1 MIMTTSLRTTL
12 LVLAGLAGAAALP
25 AQQGTEGFQPGDVIR
40 LEVEGDTVF
49 TGTFTVGPGPA
60 LTLPVIGQIS
70 LVGVRRAEVEA
81 QLKEQLSR
89 YFKNPVIHAK
99 ALIRLSIVGEVTRP
113 GIYPVPTDLVLADVF
128 MVAGGPT
135 HEAKFAA
142 TRIERGDQRL
152 VDAKELQR
160 ALGRGLTVD
169 DLNLRAGDRITVPR
183 EVHDPEVP
191 WRIMGLLL
199 SVPAAIY
206 IVTRFSK

>member
-1 MIMTTSLRTTL
+1 MTMTTTLRTTL

-49 TGTFTVGPGPA
+49 TGTFTVGPGPG
-60 LTLPVIGQIS
+60 LTLPVIGEVS
-70 LVGVRRAEVEA
+70 LVGVRRTEVEA
-81 QLKEQLSR
+81 HLKRQLGR

-99 ALIRLSIVGEVTRP
+99 ALIRLSIVGEVARP

-152 VDAKELQR
+152 VDAKELQQ

-206 IVTRFSK
+206 VFTR

>member
-1 MIMTTSLRTTL
+1 MTTSLRTTL

-25 AQQGTEGFQPGDVIR
+25 GQQSTVGFQPGDVIR

-49 TGTFTVGPGPA
+49 TGTFTVGPGPG
-60 LTLPVIGQIS
+60 LTLPVIGEIS

-99 ALIRLSIVGEVTRP
+99 ALIRLSVVGEVTRP
-113 GIYPVPTDLVLADVF
+113 GIYPVPTDLVLADVL

-152 VDAKELQR
+152 VDAKELQQ

-169 DLNLRAGDRITVPR
+169 DLNLQAGDRITVPR
-183 EVHDPEVP
+183 EVHDPEGP
-191 WRIMGLLL
+191 WRILGVLL

>member
-1 MIMTTSLRTTL
+1 MTTVLRATL
-12 LVLAGLAGAAALP
+12 LVLAGWAGAASLQG
-25 AQQGTEGFQPGDVIR
+25 QQGTEGFQPGDVIR

-60 LTLPVIGQIS
+60 LTLPVVGQVS
-70 LVGVRRAEVEA
+70 LAGVRRTELEP
-81 QLKEQLSR
+81 QLQEQLGR
-89 YFKNPVIHAK
+89 YFKHPVIHAK
-99 ALIRLSIVGEVTRP
+99 ALIRLSIVGEVARP
-113 GIYPVPTDLVLADVF
+113 GIYPVPTDLVLADAL

-152 VDAKELQR
+152 VDAKELQQ

-169 DLNLRAGDRITVPR
+169 DLNLRAGDRIYVPR
-183 EVHDPEVP
+183 EVHDPEAP
-191 WRIMGLLL
+191 WRIVGLIL

-206 IVTRFSK
+206 VLTRLSR

>member
-25 AQQGTEGFQPGDVIR
+25 GQQSTVGFQPGDVIR

-49 TGTFTVGPGPA
+49 TGTFTVGPGPG
-60 LTLPVIGQIS
+60 LTLPVIGEIS

-99 ALIRLSIVGEVTRP
+99 ALIRLSVVGEVTRP
-113 GIYPVPTDLVLADVF
+113 GIYPVPTDLVLADVL

-152 VDAKELQR
+152 VDAKELQQ

-169 DLNLRAGDRITVPR
+169 DLNLQAGDRITVPR
-183 EVHDPEVP
+183 EVHDPEGP
-191 WRIMGLLL
+191 WRILGVLL

>member
-1 MIMTTSLRTTL
+1 
-12 LVLAGLAGAAALP
+12 
-25 AQQGTEGFQPGDVIR
+25 
-40 LEVEGDTVF
+40 VF
-49 TGTFTVGPGPA
+49 TGTFTVGPGQG
-60 LTLPVIGQIS
+60 LTLPVIGEVS
-70 LVGVRRAEVEA
+70 LVGVRRTEVEA
-81 QLKEQLSR
+81 HLKRQLGR

-99 ALIRLSIVGEVTRP
+99 ALIRLSIVGEVARP

-152 VDAKELQR
+152 VDAKELQQ

-206 IVTRFSK
+206 VFTR

>member
-99 ALIRLSIVGEVTRP
+99 ALIRLSIVGEGPRP
-113 GIYPVPTDLVLADVF
+113 GL
-128 MVAGGPT
+128 
-135 HEAKFAA
+135 
-142 TRIERGDQRL
+142 
-152 VDAKELQR
+152 
-160 ALGRGLTVD
+160 
-169 DLNLRAGDRITVPR
+169 
-183 EVHDPEVP
+183 
-191 WRIMGLLL
+191 
-199 SVPAAIY
+199 
-206 IVTRFSK
+206 